1 MSPTCAIWALPGK
14 QGLRDCLVHA
24 SDSVSSIYKLYKSNF
39 DKKKK
44 KTKNQ
49 EADLL

>member
-1 MSPTCAIWALPGK
+1 MGPTCTIWALPGK
-14 QGLRDCLVHA
+14 QGLSDCLVHA

-39 DKKKK
+39 DKKKRQ
-44 KTKNQ
+44 KNQ